1 MLLMTNNPE
10 FIRQWATQRGG
21 HPAKPRSQGW
31 PRILFTDADAGSEAI
46 SWEEFFR
53 FFDDLHLGLAYDP
66 APASRECA
74 LMALAEDSEEEPE
87 PSPVRKTATEI
98 PSEDDDE
105 TFRTG
110 RAGQKR
116 ACET

>member
-10 FIRQWATQRGG
+10 FIRQWAMQRGG

-31 PRILFTDADAGSEAI
+31 PRIIFTEDDTSSEAI

-53 FFDDLHLGLAYDP
+53 LFDDLHLGLAYNP

-74 LMALAEDSEEEPE
+74 LMALAEESEEETEQP
-87 PSPVRKTATEI
+87 PVRKAA
-98 PSEDDDE
+98 SEMPGEEDDE
-105 TFRTG
+105 TFR
-110 RAGQKR
+110 
-116 ACET
+116 ACA